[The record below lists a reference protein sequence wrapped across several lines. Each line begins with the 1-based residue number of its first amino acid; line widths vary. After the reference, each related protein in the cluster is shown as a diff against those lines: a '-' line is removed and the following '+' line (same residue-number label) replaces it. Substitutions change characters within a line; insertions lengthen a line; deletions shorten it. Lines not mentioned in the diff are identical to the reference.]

1 MFDGVIP
8 SLVAWWVSVMI
19 LKIPTLRK
27 KHQIRNLL
35 LKESFL
41 YKKGKWEK
49 ALEVCDDVICKL
61 KAEKEG
67 FFSEESISKVFLAK
81 GNCLRNLDRL
91 EEAIVAYDQV
101 IREFGKVKKLSLQES
116 TMKAL
121 VGEGDCLVKLVNK
134 EWNLRRLHYRE
145 KAIAVYDEVI
155 HMEGVA
161 KQLALREQVAKA
173 LMGKGNV
180 LSDKEEALAAYDEVI
195 HRYGKS
201 KQLALREQV
210 AKALMGKGNVLSDK
224 EEALAAY
231 DEVIHRYGKSKQLAL
246 REQVA
251 KALLNKADLLS
262 KLDRCGE
269 AFTVYD
275 EVICWF
281 GHETEYQF
289 RESVIKAL
297 FNKGACLSKLGRW
310 EEALIAY
317 DSIIHRFEKAQES
330 LIHEYVIRAR
340 KTLIVMLSDKGITF
354 GRAERWEEALAVYNE
369 IIRRCDEAEE
379 VSLRKRVAKAIFNKA
394 VSLSKL
400 GRWEEA
406 LEVYSDVIHKF
417 GGIKESSLFQSESLF
432 FQIVVKSLINKGVL
446 LQKHDSSKN
455 NVYENVLLW
464 LVMWL
469 HKNFP
474 LYEDNTLGSPEGKS
488 YEEVSL
494 WLKKRFPQS
503 LPENGHKI
511 DYLEQVIL
519 VYNWIFF
526 IFNIKVSSSLRD
538 YVDSLSK
545 TQGFLL

>member
-1 MFDGVIP
+1 MIVWFMFDGVIP

-134 EWNLRRLHYRE
+134 EGNLRRLHYRE

-201 KQLALREQV
+201 KE
-210 AKALMGKGNVLSDK
+210 
-224 EEALAAY
+224 
-231 DEVIHRYGKSKQLAL
+231 LAL

-464 LVMWL
+464 LVIWL

>member
-27 KHQIRNLL
+27 KHQLKNLL

-41 YKKGKWEK
+41 CRKGNWEK
-49 ALEVCDDVICKL
+49 ALEICDAVVCKL
-61 KAEKEG
+61 KEEKGLLSAEN
-67 FFSEESISKVFLAK
+67 IAKVFIAK

-101 IREFGKVKKLSLQES
+101 IREFWKVEKLSLKEGV
-116 TMKAL
+116 MKAL
-121 VGEGDCLVKLVNK
+121 VGKGDCLVKLVNR
-134 EWNLRRLHYRE
+134 EGSLRTLNYRE
-145 KAIAVYDEVI
+145 KAIAIYDEVI
-155 HMEGVA
+155 HRYGES
-161 KQLALREQVAKA
+161 KSLALREQVAKA
-173 LMGKGNV
+173 FMGKGSV
-180 LSDKEEALAAYDEVI
+180 LLDKKEALEAYDEVI
-195 HRYGKS
+195 HRYGESKS
-201 KQLALREQV
+201 
-210 AKALMGKGNVLSDK
+210 
-224 EEALAAY
+224 
-231 DEVIHRYGKSKQLAL
+231 LAL

-251 KALLNKADLLS
+251 KALLSKGNLLA
-262 KLDRCGE
+262 KLGRWGE
-269 AFTVYD
+269 ACTVYD
-275 EVICWF
+275 EVVIWV

-297 FNKGACLSKLGRW
+297 FNKAASLSKLGRW

-317 DSIIHRFEKAQES
+317 DSIIHRFEKAQEP

-340 KTLIVMLSDKGITF
+340 KALIVMLSDKGTTF
-354 GRAERWEEALAVYNE
+354 GGEERWEEALAVYNE
-369 IIRRCDEAEE
+369 IIRRCEEAEE
-379 VSLRKRVAKAIFNKA
+379 ISLRKRVAKAHFNKA

-406 LEVYSDVIHKF
+406 LEVYSDIIRKF

-432 FQIVVKSLINKGVL
+432 FQIVVRSFINKGVL
-446 LQKHDSSKN
+446 LQKHDPSKN
-455 NVYENVLLW
+455 DIYENVLLW
-464 LVMWL
+464 LAVWL

-474 LYEDNTLGSPEGKS
+474 LHEDNTLGSPEGKS

-494 WLKKRFPQS
+494 WLKKRFPRS
-503 LPENGHKI
+503 LPENGHKL

-526 IFNIKVSSSLRD
+526 IFNFKASSSLRD
-538 YVDSLSK
+538 YVHSLSK